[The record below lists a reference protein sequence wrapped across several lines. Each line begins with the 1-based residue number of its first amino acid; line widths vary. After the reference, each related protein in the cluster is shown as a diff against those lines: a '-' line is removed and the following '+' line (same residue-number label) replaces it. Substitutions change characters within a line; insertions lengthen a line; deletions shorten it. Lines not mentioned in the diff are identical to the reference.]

1 VPATCG
7 HRRMS
12 RWLDNRRNVYCP
24 RHMILD
30 SELLEAAKQARGRLV
45 DAQLAIDHARADYE
59 DAIRRLHAA
68 GAPLREIA
76 EALCISHQRVHQIV
90 DAGPIK
96 GRWRR
101 RKGAAEPQCSFCGL
115 ARVDVRKIVAGP
127 GVYIC
132 DRCIALAT
140 RTATDRA
147 AHENERTR
155 IEYLLHGPTEPASGK
170 FRTGGCSF
178 CGKPHSRVATLVGAG
193 TARIC
198 NKCLELCQEIVTNE
212 DANR

>member
-1 VPATCG
+1 
-7 HRRMS
+7 MS
-12 RWLDNRRNVYCP
+12 RWLDKSGHVYCP

-30 SELLEAAKQARGRLV
+30 PKLLEAARRARGRLD
-45 DAQLAIDHARADYE
+45 DAQLTIDHARADYE
-59 DAIRRLHAA
+59 YAIRQLHAA
-68 GAPLREIA
+68 GSPLREIA

-115 ARVDVRKIVAGP
+115 TRADVRKIVAGP

-140 RTATDRA
+140 RSATDRA

-155 IEYLLHGPTEPASGK
+155 IEYLPHRPPEPASGK
-170 FRTGGCSF
+170 FLTGGCSF
-178 CGKPHSRVATLVGAG
+178 CGKPHSRATLVGTG

-198 NKCLELCQEIVTNE
+198 NKCLELCREIVTNE